1 MQYLVTGGAGF
12 IGSHIVDQLVS
23 DGHSVRILDNLS
35 SGHLKNLEQSI
46 GDVDF
51 IKGDIRDRN
60 QCLDAAQG
68 CDGIFHEAAL
78 VSVFDSIERPRDNHD
93 INITGTVNIL
103 EAARHTSVERVVF
116 ASSAAIYG
124 DEPTLPKT
132 EQMPAAPLSPYGT
145 AKICGEY
152 YLANYAQHF
161 GLNCVALRYFN
172 VYGTRQD
179 PSSMYSGVV
188 SKFIDSI
195 KKGERPN
202 IFGDGTQTRDFVFIK
217 DIIQANIKAMYSS
230 HVKGFTACNIGTGIE
245 TSLKMLLSALNQS
258 AGTKIAAKFHPARN
272 GDIKHSLAD
281 IQHAQSIL
289 NYQPKSTNIAQ
300 NLSYMLEH

>member
-12 IGSHIVDQLVS
+12 IGSHIVDQLVC
-23 DGHSVRILDNLS
+23 DGHRVRILDNLS

-51 IKGDIRDRN
+51 IKGDIRDRD

-116 ASSAAIYG
+116 ASSAAIYYG

-132 EQMPAAPLSPYGT
+132 EQMPAAPLSPYG
-145 AKICGEY
+145 
-152 YLANYAQHF
+152 N
-161 GLNCVALRYFN
+161 R
-172 VYGTRQD
+172 
-179 PSSMYSGVV
+179 
-188 SKFIDSI
+188 
-195 KKGERPN
+195 
-202 IFGDGTQTRDFVFIK
+202 
-217 DIIQANIKAMYSS
+217 
-230 HVKGFTACNIGTGIE
+230 
-245 TSLKMLLSALNQS
+245 
-258 AGTKIAAKFHPARN
+258 
-272 GDIKHSLAD
+272 
-281 IQHAQSIL
+281 
-289 NYQPKSTNIAQ
+289 
-300 NLSYMLEH
+300 